1 MNAELFTAAALVI
14 LGYMTFLFVIAA
26 FTRNN
31 SVADTGWGVGFIVVT
46 LTTLVTAGDI
56 SGVKLLTAVLVTV
69 WGMRLA
75 VRIFL
80 RNRGRGEDFRYRKMR
95 QGWGRAWLLNSYF
108 RVFVVQGVLMLLV
121 AVPIVQINHADAPPF
136 GLFTA
141 VGAVIWLAGFIIET
155 TADYQLDRFIAGPQN
170 RGKVLQSGLWR
181 YSRHP
186 NYFGEVVQ
194 WWGIFAI
201 ALGVEYGWA
210 GIIGPVTI
218 TFLIL
223 KVSGIPMLEKTLS
236 QNPEYVEYQRRTS
249 SFIPLPPK
257 KG

>member
-14 LGYMTFLFVIAA
+14 LGYMTFLFVLAA

-46 LTTLVTAGDI
+46 LTTLVTAGEI
-56 SGVKLLTAVLVTV
+56 SAVKLLTAALVTV

-108 RVFVVQGVLMLLV
+108 RVFIVQGVLMFLV
-121 AVPIVQINHADAPPF
+121 AVPIVLINQAAAPTL
-136 GLFTA
+136 GAFTV
-141 VGAVIWLAGFIIET
+141 VGALIWMAGFVIEA
-155 TADYQLDRFIAGPQN
+155 TADFQLDRFIAGIEN
-170 RGKVLQSGLWR
+170 KGKVLQSGLWR

-201 ALGVEYGWA
+201 ALGVEYGWL

-223 KVSGIPMLEKTLS
+223 RVSGIPLLERSLS
-236 QNPEYVEYQRRTS
+236 QNPEYIKYQRRTS
-249 SFIPLPPK
+249 SFVPLPPR

>member
-1 MNAELFTAAALVI
+1 MNAEIFTAAAMVI
-14 LGYMTFLFVIAA
+14 FGYMTFLFVIAA

-31 SVADTGWGVGFIVVT
+31 SVADTGWGIGFIAVT
-46 LTTLVTAGDI
+46 LTTLVIAGEI
-56 SGVKLLTAVLVTV
+56 SGVKLLTAALVTV

-108 RVFVVQGVLMLLV
+108 RV
-121 AVPIVQINHADAPPF
+121 PIVLINKAAAPPF

-141 VGAVIWLAGFIIET
+141 VGAVIWLAGFVIEV
-155 TADYQLDRFIAGPQN
+155 TADYQLDRFIAGPQDK
-170 RGKVLQSGLWR
+170 GKVLQSGLWC

-236 QNPEYVEYQRRTS
+236 QNPEYVDYQRRTS